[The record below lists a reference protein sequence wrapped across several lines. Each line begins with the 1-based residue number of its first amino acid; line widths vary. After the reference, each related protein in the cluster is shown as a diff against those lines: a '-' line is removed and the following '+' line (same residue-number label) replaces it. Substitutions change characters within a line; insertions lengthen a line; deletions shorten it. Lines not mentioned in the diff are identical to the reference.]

1 MIDEWFHHNFYEHII
16 IMIPDQ
22 GDSSQGSFPGF
33 PWGRARDGWNIN
45 LVILQIQK
53 FLYMFLCHSFSIL
66 KLKLNKLQ
74 TGIHFI
80 CNECFCFA

>member
-1 MIDEWFHHNFYEHII
+1 MIDEWFHHNFYEHIM

-53 FLYMFLCHSFSIL
+53 ILMYVFMSQFFNIDIEIKQTSNQDSLYLL
-66 KLKLNKLQ
+66 
-74 TGIHFI
+74 
-80 CNECFCFA
+80 